1 MTGKELFARVTARM
15 VVGSLL
21 ILMGVFIS
29 LPIMGITALIGFMF
43 GLTIPKSLYV
53 LMLIVVLL
61 VMLILLI
68 VSKIMEKVAKRKA
81 KEAKDGL
88 Q

>member
-1 MTGKELFARVTARM
+1 MTGKELFARVIARM

-21 ILMGVFIS
+21 ILMGAFIS

-43 GLTIPKSLYV
+43 GVAIPKSAYL

-61 VMLILLI
+61 AMLILLI
-68 VSKIMEKVAKRKA
+68 ISKIMDKVANRKA
-81 KEAKDGL
+81 KENKDGL

>member
-1 MTGKELFARVTARM
+1 MTGKELFARVIARM

-21 ILMGVFIS
+21 ILMGAFIS

-43 GLTIPKSLYV
+43 GVAIPKSVYL

-61 VMLILLI
+61 AMLILLI
-68 VSKIMEKVAKRKA
+68 ISKIMDKIARRRD
-81 KEAKDGL
+81 KEPKDGL

>member
-1 MTGKELFARVTARM
+1 MTGKELFARVIARM

-21 ILMGVFIS
+21 ILMGAFIS

-43 GLTIPKSLYV
+43 GLAIPKSVYLLV
-53 LMLIVVLL
+53 LIVVLL
-61 VMLILLI
+61 IMLILLI
-68 VSKIMEKVAKRKA
+68 ISKIIDKIARRRD
-81 KEAKDGL
+81 KEPKDGL